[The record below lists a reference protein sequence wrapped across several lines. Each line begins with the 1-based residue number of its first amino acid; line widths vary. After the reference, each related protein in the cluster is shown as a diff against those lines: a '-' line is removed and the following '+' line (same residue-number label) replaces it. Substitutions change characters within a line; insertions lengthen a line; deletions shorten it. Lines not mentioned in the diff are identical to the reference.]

1 MKLSGLCF
9 FRISGKNF
17 CSNRVLVNVIVL
29 ECKGL
34 LESKIGRTLGKL
46 GRGCTG
52 VMVILGIVS

>member
-1 MKLSGLCF
+1 M
-9 FRISGKNF
+9 
-17 CSNRVLVNVIVL
+17 LVNVIFL

-34 LESKIGRTLGKL
+34 LESKIGRTRGKL